1 MIEKFILKKK
11 KIKSKSKIKPIL
23 TTEFMSNIKRPLNGV
38 LNNGKFIKKT
48 NYKIYNWK
56 KYLVEELE
64 STI

>member
-1 MIEKFILKKK
+1 
-11 KIKSKSKIKPIL
+11 
-23 TTEFMSNIKRPLNGV
+23 MSNIKRPLNGV

-56 KYLVEELE
+56 KYLIEELE